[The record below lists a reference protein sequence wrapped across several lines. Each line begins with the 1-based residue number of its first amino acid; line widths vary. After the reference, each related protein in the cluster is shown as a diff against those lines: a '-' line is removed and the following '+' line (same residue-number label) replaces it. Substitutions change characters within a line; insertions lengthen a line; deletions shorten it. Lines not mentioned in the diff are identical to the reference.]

1 MRLFTVGGYILEN
14 EEQKM
19 SDNYCNN
26 CKKKVPIW
34 IRERTMTLK
43 CSYDYVGY
51 DELYAICQ
59 FCGKE
64 VYDPKINDM
73 NVERRAYVLSKA
85 TDAN

>member
-1 MRLFTVGGYILEN
+1 
-14 EEQKM
+14 M

-34 IRERTMTLK
+34 IRERTVRLLVSDSRT
-43 CSYDYVGY
+43 VIY
-51 DELYAICQ
+51 DEVYAVCQ

-64 VYDPKINDM
+64 VYDSKINEM

>member
-1 MRLFTVGGYILEN
+1 
-14 EEQKM
+14 M
-19 SDNYCNN
+19 SDNYCDN

-34 IRERTMTLK
+34 IRERTVTLK
-43 CSYDYVGY
+43 HSHDYVGY

-64 VYDPKINDM
+64 VYDTKVNDM

-85 TDAN
+85 TYAN

>member
-1 MRLFTVGGYILEN
+1 MNDGYC
-14 EEQKM
+14 
-19 SDNYCNN
+19 DN

-43 CSYDYVGY
+43 HTYDWVSYD
-51 DELYAICQ
+51 EAYAICQ

-73 NVERRAYVLSKA
+73 NVERRAYVLS
-85 TDAN
+85 ANQTWPFMKQNKKRHAKTSM